1 MFFAVVTY
9 KVENDEHEYHWELNL
24 SKCLTLDTSLLS
36 AMNSAKVHF
45 IEDHPEAISFK
56 IKMEIREEE
65 YIKTGDMQYQG
76 F

>member
-9 KVENDEHEYHWELNL
+9 NVENDAHAYHWELNL

-36 AMNSAKVHF
+36 AMNSAKFRF

-56 IKMEIREEE
+56 IKMEIREEV
-65 YIKTGDMQYQG
+65 YIKTGDTKYEG
-76 F
+76 I